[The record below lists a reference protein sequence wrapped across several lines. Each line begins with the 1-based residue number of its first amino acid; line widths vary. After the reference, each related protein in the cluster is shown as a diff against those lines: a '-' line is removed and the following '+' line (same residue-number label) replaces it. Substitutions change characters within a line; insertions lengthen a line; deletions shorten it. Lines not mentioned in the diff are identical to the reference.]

1 VSKHRSGQS
10 RLYTVAAAMLEAGAS
25 SSRAVSS
32 TAVRRPVRGNARPQ
46 VMLPLTIGLLGSI
59 TLLAGCTNGIMA
71 EEAAIATAT
80 ACGCN
85 CFPYGSRQYT
95 VPTRTPT
102 PTGTWIPP
110 RPTNT
115 PTPTRPSGGSYAT
128 LVPAQPAEPPAW
140 PPPAV
145 TCTAAPY
152 QPTLT
157 PRPTIQPPVFPTLPV
172 NTPMPSGG
180 SGTSEGRALASM
192 SGNAGVGQPA
202 VDPGS
207 GAPSFI
213 WSQDN
218 TNQATDAEHRVYLR
232 QMDPRSR
239 TLLDARTV
247 NILEPKVGFKAT
259 YLDSAVAITPDGA
272 FHVLYCERRAGTGLT
287 DALYRRSPD
296 GNGGWSEPLRIG
308 EASPSWCNNVRLK
321 SAPDGALL
329 AAWTGGNPYDTGV
342 PDSFVRVWRRSAQGE
357 WADVSPPRMTNGR
370 QFESDIAFLELH
382 DSMGD
387 GSGGNADYRAFLI
400 FDDGAN
406 VYATYSDPEDGGY
419 WHEPVELVNSAHM
432 NGTLG
437 IRDYWP
443 SSLRLLSFR
452 YASRAFIYAF
462 WSIYSTGRIGYV
474 YSSDADGPGAPR
486 WTAEDTFAYFPPVP
500 GEPEPTPPPEEE
512 EPDGPEQSGPAVG
525 PGAQA
530 ALAAPKVHM
539 PQPFW
544 VPERSRV
551 FVVYRYGTSPPAEG
565 GIRQYFAAY
574 AYSLPDAPGPAW
586 EGAVGPQFDH
596 TLPLRAF
603 PPTQYEAMNQLQG
616 TGTLD
621 ATGAAWLAWMEKG
634 PSKEAF
640 LGAIWP
646 YTLISA
652 DNQP

>member
-1 VSKHRSGQS
+1 MLRTGTSAS
-10 RLYTVAAAMLEAGAS
+10 RVAGSPET
-25 SSRAVSS
+25 RP
-32 TAVRRPVRGNARPQ
+32 PVRGHAP
-46 VMLPLTIGLLGSI
+46 PLAMMPTVVGLLAAVA
-59 TLLAGCTNGIMA
+59 LLVGCANGIIS

-102 PTGTWIPP
+102 PTCTWIPP

-115 PTPTRPSGGSYAT
+115 PTPTKPSGGSYAT
-128 LVPAQPAEPPAW
+128 LVPRQPTEPPAW

-145 TCTAAPY
+145 TCTAAPH

-157 PRPTIQPPVFPTLPV
+157 PRPTIQPPVFPTLPI
-172 NTPMPSGG
+172 NTPMPSWG
-180 SGTSEGRALASM
+180 SGTSEGRALGSM
-192 SGNAGVGQPA
+192 SGNAGIGQPA
-202 VDPGS
+202 VDPVT

-232 QMDPRSR
+232 RMDPRSR

-247 NILEPKVGFKAT
+247 NILEHKVGFKTT

-272 FHVLYCERRAGTGLT
+272 VHVLYCERRAGTGLT

-296 GNGGWSEPLRIG
+296 GNGGWSEPMRIG
-308 EASPSWCNNVRLK
+308 DASPSWCNNVRLK

-329 AAWTGGNPYDTGV
+329 AAWTGGNPSDPRV

-370 QFESDIAFLELH
+370 QFASDIAFLERSH
-382 DSMGD
+382 SMG
-387 GSGGNADYRAFLI
+387 GGYRTFLI

-406 VYATYSDPEDGGY
+406 VYATYSDPQDGGY

-432 NGTLG
+432 NGRLG

-452 YASRAFIYAF
+452 YSGRAFVYAF

-474 YSSDADGPGAPR
+474 YSSNADLPVGPEWAE
-486 WTAEDTFAYFPPVP
+486 EDTFAYFPPVP
-500 GEPEPTPPPEEE
+500 GEPEPTPPPEDE
-512 EPDGPEQSGPAVG
+512 EPGDPEQHGATTEA
-525 PGAQA
+525 GAQA
-530 ALAAPKVHM
+530 PLAAPKVHI

-586 EGAVGPQFDH
+586 EGAVGPQFGH
-596 TLPLRAF
+596 TTPLRAF

-621 ATGAAWLAWMEKG
+621 STGAAWLAWMEKG

-640 LGAIWP
+640 FGAIWP